1 MKLLV
6 KPHNRELLQTVA
18 EMMSDSSLTSALNFI
33 LETQGPIALKQLEA
47 IRTQGNPSASTQR
60 AIATP
65 PRIAAERQ
73 AYVPELDGDAVSSA
87 FD

>member
-1 MKLLV
+1 MKLLI
-6 KPHNRELLQTVA
+6 KPHNRKLLQKVA

-33 LETQGPIALKQLEA
+33 LETQGPTALEQLGA
-47 IRTQGNPSASTQR
+47 IRTQGNLSPVAQR

-65 PRIAAERQ
+65 QSFTPERQ
-73 AYVPELDGDAVSSA
+73 AYIPELDGDAVSSA